1 MVFRLEPDVKK
12 KFIQLLAIEEDAER
26 NNRIENDSFCS
37 VTTEILNGQRE
48 VTVFKKTS
56 GQVNFSTQNISVGS
70 KAYTFHGSFQ
80 IY

>member
-26 NNRIENDSFCS
+26 NDRIRNDSFCS

-48 VTVFKKTS
+48 VTVFKKLS
-56 GQVNFSTQNISVGS
+56 GQVNVATQNISVGS
-70 KAYTFHGSFQ
+70 NAYTFLSSIH